1 MTMLDLSTIG
11 LQILLP
17 LSLIAWLAFHPI
29 RGRLGFVVQVAA
41 TAAALAALLLGTVWM
56 NPPWWTPYV

>member
-17 LSLIAWLAFHPI
+17 LSLIAWLAFQPI
-29 RGRLGFVVQVAA
+29 GGRLGFVVQVAA
-41 TAAALAALLLGTVWM
+41 TAVALAALLLVAVWM
-56 NPPWWTPYV
+56 NPP